1 MNKPFNYV
9 QNIQL
14 CELKSLKVQK
24 KQKFQPCRITYSESQ
39 NKIVLPTP

>member
-14 CELKSLKVQK
+14 CELKSLKVQTK
-24 KQKFQPCRITYSESQ
+24 KTKIPTQ
-39 NKIVLPTP
+39 NNLF